1 MTGTDSPA
9 VTAGG
14 LTSAA
19 VSERVAQGQVNRV
32 ARGSSRTV
40 TEIVRAN
47 VFTFFNLIVGTLFA
61 VMVVVGPIQDALF
74 GLVAIANTLIGI
86 VQEVRA
92 KRSLDRLALVG
103 RPRVDVVRDGRDQE
117 IDPEEVVVDD
127 VIRLTSGTQLVV
139 DGDDARRRGAG
150 GRRVPADGRVRPG
163 DQATG

>member
-19 VSERVAQGQVNRV
+19 VSERVAQGRVNRV

-103 RPRVDVVRDGRDQE
+103 RP
-117 IDPEEVVVDD
+117 
-127 VIRLTSGTQLVV
+127 
-139 DGDDARRRGAG
+139 ARRRCP
-150 GRRVPADGRVRPG
+150 RR
-163 DQATG
+163 T